1 MAFYANNQSVIQSN
15 AIVSPGQFSTRAN
28 LPTGAAGY
36 LAFVQDQA
44 MLTVNLGVA
53 ISTSGPDANV
63 TWYRFL
69 NKPNDYKNE
78 TILEQGTVANGYV
91 NSSIYNTISRVF
103 HATDVLQAL
112 NTTTTWTSN
121 YGGWHSTYLYAYY
134 HQGYNAS
141 SGALG
146 ANKQDWAT
154 LTMTTLTNRPNC
166 NGGTLNSTQPGP
178 KLQNTFGVINQYSAG
193 CYLTFSND
201 TWTTGYGFGPGT
213 NYGWGTF
220 GETNGYQWNSGNSNV
235 YKLDWTSATWTATAS
250 GNPPQGGTANLGKAL
265 PTKWGRFYHAGDS
278 GSSQSGISIY
288 TTANDTWA
296 SAPNSQANPQTEQ
309 CGMMSQDWG
318 YWLGGYGPSGSWA
331 GQNAYSQKT
340 WYATNTTS
348 YSSISN
354 GVNALSSGNACWGP
368 MP

>member
-1 MAFYANNQSVIQSN
+1 MAFYSNDKAVIQSN
-15 AIVSPGQFSTRAN
+15 AIVAPGVFTSRAN

-36 LAFVQDQA
+36 LAFVQDQN
-44 MLTVNLGVA
+44 LLVVNTGVA
-53 ISTSGPDANV
+53 VSTTGPDANV

-78 TILEQGTVANGYV
+78 VILQQGTVANGYV
-91 NSSIYNTISRVF
+91 GASIYNTISRVM
-103 HATDVLQAL
+103 HATDLLQQL

-134 HQGYNAS
+134 HQGYNAD

-154 LTMTTLTNRPNC
+154 LTVTSLTNRPNC
-166 NGGTLNSTQPGP
+166 NGGKLNTTNPGP
-178 KLQNTFGVINQYSAG
+178 KLDNTYGIINQGTAG
-193 CYLTFSND
+193 CYITYATD
-201 TWTTGYGFGPGT
+201 TWATGFGFGPGT
-213 NYGWGTF
+213 NYGWSTF
-220 GETNGYQWNSGNSNV
+220 SDTNGYQWNSGNTYT
-235 YKLDWTSATWTATAS
+235 YKLTWNTATWNATAA
-250 GNPPQGGTANLGKAL
+250 GNPPSGGTANLGKAL
-265 PTKWGRFYHAGDS
+265 NTKWGKFYHGGDS
-278 GSSQSGISIY
+278 GTQQTGVSIF
-288 TTANDTWA
+288 TTASDSWA
-296 SAPNSQANPQTEQ
+296 STNAQVNPQTEQ
-309 CGMMSQDWG
+309 CCMMGQDWG

-354 GVNALSSGNACWGP
+354 GPNALSSGAACWGP
-368 MP
+368 LP